1 MGIKNDYILDLIA
14 RLVDGIVE
22 SLTKAKTG
30 CRDDAIVGLE
40 KAVGSVLDM
49 DASAAL
55 ALSPSS
61 LVTMMRLSAV
71 DDSLAAYAVY
81 CLGRAAELYD
91 ANCDATGALRRAQAG
106 AVADAFGFSAA
117 VVPDELAEA
126 LDRLE
131 A

>member
-1 MGIKNDYILDLIA
+1 MGIRNDYILDMIA

-22 SLTKAKTG
+22 SITKSKLG
-30 CRDDAIVGLE
+30 RRDEAVVGLE
-40 KAVGSVLDM
+40 RAVGSVLDM

-81 CLGRAAELYD
+81 CLERTAELYD
-91 ANCDATGALRRAQAG
+91 ANCDATGALRRAQAA
-106 AVADAFGFSAA
+106 AVAEAYGFSET
-117 VVPDELAEA
+117 VVPEELEEA
-126 LDRLE
+126 LDRSE